1 MFSRVGLVAFPCRRR
16 SDVWFNVWA
25 DEAVLI
31 SPSHWRSWRF
41 RRQART
47 LIYKT
52 RIYKESA
59 NRADLAAP
67 ILAPGFRAG
76 LTIAFRI
83 ESAAGWRR
91 GRDSNPRYS
100 LRPYDALAK
109 RCLQPLGHLSG
120 ASLMHLIAWAGQ
132 FGSVV
137 FARIFPAIFETK
149 RPASLWPPLS
159 RGWSREEWLC
169 LPFESPSDSTIR
181 VRQSRFRPRS
191 SSTAPQMGK
200 FDGRWNRLGK
210 LNENKTLQARFDH
223 ICVLFVQ
230 HPSENALRW
239 PVSERSLVV
248 CAKAFG
254 NCD

>member
-1 MFSRVGLVAFPCRRR
+1 MG
-16 SDVWFNVWA
+16 
-25 DEAVLI
+25 
-31 SPSHWRSWRF
+31 
-41 RRQART
+41 
-47 LIYKT
+47 
-52 RIYKESA
+52 IYKESA
-59 NRADLAAP
+59 NRVDLAAL

-137 FARIFPAIFETK
+137 FALIFPAIFETE
-149 RPASLWPPLS
+149 RPASAWPHLS
-159 RGWSREEWLC
+159 QESSREGGLC
-169 LPFESPSDSTIR
+169 LSLESPSDSTIR

-191 SSTAPQMGK
+191 LSAVPQVGR
-200 FDGRWNRLGK
+200 FDGRWNRLRK
-210 LNENKTLQARFDH
+210 ANKNNMLQARFDH

-230 HPSENALRW
+230 HPSENALHW
-239 PVSERSLVV
+239 PVSERSVVV